1 MEEISLRE
9 IYYILKKRTG
19 MIVILLIL
27 ALLVSAVVSFYVLDK
42 EYQANTTLMVGRPKD
57 YVTENKLEYND
68 LLLNQ
73 RLVSTYGELI
83 KTRTVADRVIEN
95 LELSLTHNQLRD
107 KLNVSLVKD
116 TEIIRISVMDT
127 DPVLATEIANET
139 AEVFME
145 TVQEIMMVENIQV
158 IDAAQVPINPIQPR
172 PMMNIAIAGVLALM
186 LGVFIAFLIEFLD
199 TTIKTPEDVEKHLGL
214 PVIGSIPMVE
224 D

>member
-9 IYYILKKRTG
+9 IYYILKKRMG
-19 MIVILLIL
+19 MITILLIL
-27 ALLVSAVVSFYVLDK
+27 SLAVSAVVSFYVLDK
-42 EYQANTTLMVGRPKD
+42 QYQANTTLMVGRPKD

-95 LELSLTHNQLRD
+95 MGLSLTYSQLRE

-116 TEIIRISVMDT
+116 TEIISISVMDT
-127 DPVLATEIANET
+127 DPALAADIANET
-139 AEVFME
+139 AAVFME
-145 TVQEIMMVENIQV
+145 TVQEIMKVENIQV
-158 IDAAQVPINPIQPR
+158 IDTAQVPTSPVQPR
-172 PMMNIAIAGVLALM
+172 PMMNIAIAGVLAIM

-199 TTIKTPEDVEKHLGL
+199 TTIKTPEDVEKNLGL

>member
-9 IYYILKKRTG
+9 IYYILKKRMG
-19 MIVILLIL
+19 MIIILLIL
-27 ALLVSAVVSFYVLDK
+27 SLAVSAVVSFYVLDK
-42 EYQANTTLMVGRPKD
+42 QYQASTTLMVGRPKD

-95 LELSLTHNQLRD
+95 MGLSLTYNQLRE

-116 TEIIRISVMDT
+116 TEIISISVMDT
-127 DPVLATEIANET
+127 DPALAAEIANET
-139 AEVFME
+139 AAVFME
-145 TVQEIMMVENIQV
+145 TVQEIMKVENIQV
-158 IDAAQVPINPIQPR
+158 IDTAQTPVSPVQPR
-172 PMMNIAIAGVLALM
+172 PMMNIAIAGVLAVM

>member
-9 IYYILKKRTG
+9 IYYILKKRMG
-19 MIVILLIL
+19 MIIILLIL
-27 ALLVSAVVSFYVLDK
+27 SLAISAVVSFYVLDK
-42 EYQANTTLMVGRPKD
+42 QYQANTTLMVGRPKD
-57 YVTENKLEYND
+57 YVTENKLEYNE

-95 LELSLTHNQLRD
+95 MGLSLTYNQLRE

-116 TEIIRISVMDT
+116 TEIIRISVIDT
-127 DPVLATEIANET
+127 DPVLAAEIANET
-139 AEVFME
+139 SEVFME
-145 TVQEIMMVENIQV
+145 TVQEIMKVENIQV
-158 IDAAQVPINPIQPR
+158 IDTAQVPTAPIQPR
-172 PMMNIAIAGVLALM
+172 PLMNIAIAGVLAVM

>member
-9 IYYILKKRTG
+9 IYYILKKRMG
-19 MIVILLIL
+19 MIIILLIL
-27 ALLVSAVVSFYVLDK
+27 ALSISAVVSFYVLDK
-42 EYQANTTLMVGRPKD
+42 EYQAVTTMMVGRPKD
-57 YVTENKLEYND
+57 YVTENKLEYNE

-95 LELSLTHNQLRD
+95 MGLSLTYGQLRD

-116 TEIIRISVMDT
+116 TEIISLSVMDT
-127 DPVLATEIANET
+127 NPALAAQIANET
-139 AEVFME
+139 AQVFME
-145 TVQEIMMVENIQV
+145 TVQEIMRVENVQV
-158 IDAAQVPINPIQPR
+158 IDAAQVPTTPVQPR

>member
-1 MEEISLRE
+1 M
-9 IYYILKKRTG
+9 G
-19 MIVILLIL
+19 MIIILLIL
-27 ALLVSAVVSFYVLDK
+27 SLAVSAVVSFYVLDK
-42 EYQANTTLMVGRPKD
+42 QYQASTTLMVGRPKD

-95 LELSLTHNQLRD
+95 MGLSLTYNQLRE

-116 TEIIRISVMDT
+116 TEIISISVMDT
-127 DPVLATEIANET
+127 DPALAAEIANET
-139 AEVFME
+139 AAVFME
-145 TVQEIMMVENIQV
+145 TVQEIMKVENIQV
-158 IDAAQVPINPIQPR
+158 IDTAQTPVSPVQPR
-172 PMMNIAIAGVLALM
+172 PMMNIAIAGVLAVM

>member
-9 IYYILKKRTG
+9 IYYILKKRMG
-19 MIVILLIL
+19 MIIILLIL
-27 ALLVSAVVSFYVLDK
+27 ALSISAVVSFYVLDK
-42 EYQANTTLMVGRPKD
+42 EYQAVTTMMVGRPKD
-57 YVTENKLEYND
+57 YVTENKLEYNE

-95 LELSLTHNQLRD
+95 MGLSLTYGQLRE

-116 TEIIRISVMDT
+116 TEIISLSVMDT
-127 DPVLATEIANET
+127 DPVLAAQIANET

-145 TVQEIMMVENIQV
+145 TVQEIMRVENVQV
-158 IDAAQVPINPIQPR
+158 IDAAQVPTTPVQPR

>member
-9 IYYILKKRTG
+9 IYYILKKRMG
-19 MIVILLIL
+19 MIIILLIL
-27 ALLVSAVVSFYVLDK
+27 SLAISAVVSFYVLDK
-42 EYQANTTLMVGRPKD
+42 QYQANTTLMVGRPKD

-95 LELSLTHNQLRD
+95 MGLSLTYNQLRE

-116 TEIIRISVMDT
+116 TEIISISVMDT
-127 DPVLATEIANET
+127 DPVLAAEIANET
-139 AEVFME
+139 AAVFME
-145 TVQEIMMVENIQV
+145 TVQEIMKVENIQV
-158 IDAAQVPINPIQPR
+158 IDTAQTPVSPVQPR
-172 PMMNIAIAGVLALM
+172 PMMNIAIAGVLAVM

>member
-9 IYYILKKRTG
+9 IYYILKKRMG
-19 MIVILLIL
+19 MIIILLIL
-27 ALLVSAVVSFYVLDK
+27 SLAASAVVSFYVLDK
-42 EYQANTTLMVGRPKD
+42 QYQANTTLMVGRPKD

-95 LELSLTHNQLRD
+95 MGLSLTYSQLRE

-116 TEIIRISVMDT
+116 TEIISISVMDT
-127 DPVLATEIANET
+127 DPALAADIANET
-139 AEVFME
+139 AAVFME
-145 TVQEIMMVENIQV
+145 TVQEIMKVENIQV
-158 IDAAQVPINPIQPR
+158 IDTAQVPTSPVQPR
-172 PMMNIAIAGVLALM
+172 PMMNIAIAGVLAIM

-199 TTIKTPEDVEKHLGL
+199 TTIKTPEDVEKNLGL

>member
-9 IYYILKKRTG
+9 IYYILKKRMG
-19 MIVILLIL
+19 MIIILLIL
-27 ALLVSAVVSFYVLDK
+27 SLAVSAVVSFYVLDK
-42 EYQANTTLMVGRPKD
+42 QYQANTTLMVGRPKD

-95 LELSLTHNQLRD
+95 MGLSLTYSQLRE

-116 TEIIRISVMDT
+116 TEIISISVMDT
-127 DPVLATEIANET
+127 DPALAADIANET
-139 AEVFME
+139 AAVFME
-145 TVQEIMMVENIQV
+145 TVQEIMKVENIQV
-158 IDAAQVPINPIQPR
+158 IDTAQVPTSPVQPR
-172 PMMNIAIAGVLALM
+172 PMMNIAIAGVLAIM

-199 TTIKTPEDVEKHLGL
+199 TTIKTPEDVEKNLGL